1 MKKITSLEYNTVLF
15 FLIRA
20 CFIEISS
27 SIIIASSKED
37 AWISILIGFLFGL
50 MIFFLYEKMKSQYND
65 KDIIEINFI
74 NFKHLGFLVN
84 FVILIGVLIFTIC
97 NFWSLVHFIDSQF
110 LYKTSTFI
118 VTIAVFLPICYAS
131 FKDLHILGK
140 VSLVLFYIGMFF
152 IIFILFGLVSGI
164 NTENIKPIL
173 HNNIFYGAFVFIAF
187 NILPIFL
194 LTIIPKNMIKDY
206 SKKMNLCF
214 YFISTF
220 SLLNVMFLTISIFGI
235 DLASIYNY
243 PSFHLLKRVSVLDF
257 IDRVESILSLE
268 WIFALFVLIIMGLLF
283 IKQAIFK
290 MINFNKKTN
299 NKIIFV
305 ICTLIAII
313 TNFIFLT
320 HGESDYFFTHY
331 LIYFLYFSFL
341 ILPFISYIK
350 GLKKS

>member
-1 MKKITSLEYNTVLF
+1 
-15 FLIRA
+15 
-20 CFIEISS
+20 
-27 SIIIASSKED
+27 
-37 AWISILIGFLFGL
+37 
-50 MIFFLYEKMKSQYND
+50 
-65 KDIIEINFI
+65 
-74 NFKHLGFLVN
+74 
-84 FVILIGVLIFTIC
+84 
-97 NFWSLVHFIDSQF
+97 
-110 LYKTSTFI
+110 
-118 VTIAVFLPICYAS
+118 
-131 FKDLHILGK
+131 
-140 VSLVLFYIGMFF
+140 
-152 IIFILFGLVSGI
+152 
-164 NTENIKPIL
+164 
-173 HNNIFYGAFVFIAF
+173 
-187 NILPIFL
+187 
-194 LTIIPKNMIKDY
+194 MIKDY

-243 PSFHLLKRVSVLDF
+243 PSFHLLKRVSVLEF

-290 MINFNKKTN
+290 MFNFNKKTN

-320 HGESDYFFTHY
+320 HGESNYFFTHY